1 MFLLLRRDTIIFSTT
16 VFAKHY
22 ILRIVRLIPLKLN
35 QKGKMIHKSRAGFC
49 FLCLLMLLAVF
60 QSYVYEMTQ
69 KNICFIC
76 HNIFQINKFIA
87 CDKCMAADNTCCHFV
102 FKILMNYL
110 HLDVY
115 LRPIC
120 LEKSSNCTE
129 STFICIL

>member
-16 VFAKHY
+16 VFAKYY

-76 HNIFQINKFIA
+76 HNIFQIINLLPVINAWLQVIFAAILFSDINKLFALSCLLKTDLFGEII
-87 CDKCMAADNTCCHFV
+87 K
-102 FKILMNYL
+102 L
-110 HLDVY
+110 H
-115 LRPIC
+115 
-120 LEKSSNCTE
+120 
-129 STFICIL
+129 